1 MQVIASGNCTFNK
14 AQKEVNKD
22 DFTKV
27 PNGVNGS
34 EDRMKIIWEKC
45 VATNLIDVQKFV
57 AITSTN
63 AAKIFNLYPRK
74 GSVTVG
80 ADADLV
86 IWNHQANEII
96 SAKSHH
102 HANDYNIFEGTKV
115 TGSPEFVIVKG
126 KVCLEDGVVRVAEG
140 YGQYLDLPTHCELIY
155 ASENGDSVDGLKE
168 ENEQLDQFQVE
179 FEDRD
184 YVPGKA
190 DSLVS
195 SSTQVTFTSR
205 APRAEG
211 VRDQQASSFSIS
223 KEIDDGPKKS
233 SIRVRA
239 PPGCSK
245 YFLRSINYDFSN
257 SIFFSD
263 QVVRLQA
270 YGKPQICK
278 STVEIL
284 ALREEIPFD
293 LIFL

>member
-1 MQVIASGNCTFNK
+1 MTVVSSGNCTFTRD
-14 AQKEVNKD
+14 QKEANKD

-27 PNGVNGS
+27 PFGVNGS

-45 VATNLIDVQKFV
+45 VATNLIDIQKFV

-63 AAKIFNLYPRK
+63 AAKIFNIFPRK
-74 GSVTVG
+74 GSVSVG

-86 IWNHQANEII
+86 IWNHQANETI
-96 SAKSHH
+96 SAKTHH

-115 TGSPEFVIVKG
+115 SGAPEFVIVKG
-126 KVCLEDGVVRVAEG
+126 KVCLEDGIVRVAEG
-140 YGQYLDLPTHCELIY
+140 YGQFLELPTHCPLIY
-155 ASENGDSVDGLKE
+155 AAKNGDSVDGLKE
-168 ENEQLDQFQVE
+168 EHEQLDQFQVE

-190 DSLVS
+190 DSLIS
-195 SSTQVTFTSR
+195 SSTQVTFTAR

-239 PPGCSK
+239 PPG
-245 YFLRSINYDFSN
+245 
-257 SIFFSD
+257 
-263 QVVRLQA
+263 
-270 YGKPQICK
+270 K
-278 STVEIL
+278 S
-284 ALREEIPFD
+284 
-293 LIFL
+293 

>member
-1 MQVIASGNCTFNK
+1 MQIVASGNCSFSK
-14 AQKEVNKD
+14 AQKESNKD

-27 PNGVNGS
+27 PSGVNGS

-57 AITSTN
+57 AVTSTN
-63 AAKIFNLYPRK
+63 AAKVFNLYPRK

-86 IWNHQANEII
+86 IWNHQANETI

-102 HANDYNIFEGTKV
+102 HASDYNIFEGIKV
-115 TGSPEFVIVKG
+115 SGAPEYVIVKG
-126 KVCLEDGVVRVAEG
+126 KVCLEDGNVRVAEG
-140 YGQYLDLPTHCELIY
+140 YGQFIESPTECPLIY
-155 ASENGDSVDGLKE
+155 STKNGDDLADGIEKHV
-168 ENEQLDQFQVE
+168 QLDQFQVE

-190 DSLVS
+190 DSIIS
-195 SSTQVTFTSR
+195 SSTQVTFTAR

-223 KEIDDGPKKS
+223 KEIGGGPKKS

-239 PPGCSK
+239 PPGGASSG
-245 YFLRSINYDFSN
+245 LW
-257 SIFFSD
+257 
-263 QVVRLQA
+263 
-270 YGKPQICK
+270 
-278 STVEIL
+278 
-284 ALREEIPFD
+284 
-293 LIFL
+293 

>member
-1 MQVIASGNCTFNK
+1 MQVVASGNCTFTR
-14 AQKEVNKD
+14 AQKEANKN

-27 PNGVNGS
+27 PSGVNGS

-63 AAKIFNLYPRK
+63 AAKIFNLYPQK

-86 IWNHQANEII
+86 IWNHQANETI
-96 SAKSHH
+96 SAKSNH

-115 TGSPEFVIVKG
+115 SGAPEFVIVKG

-140 YGQYLDLPTHCELIY
+140 YGQFLELPTHCPLVCG
-155 ASENGDSVDGLKE
+155 AKNGVVSHDSIEKE
-168 ENEQLDQFQVE
+168 HEQLDQYQVE

-190 DSLVS
+190 DSIVS
-195 SSTQVTFTSR
+195 TSTQVTFTAR

-223 KEIDDGPKKS
+223 KEIDNGPKKS
-233 SIRVRA
+233 SIRVRN
-239 PPGCSK
+239 PPGGASSG
-245 YFLRSINYDFSN
+245 LW
-257 SIFFSD
+257 
-263 QVVRLQA
+263 
-270 YGKPQICK
+270 
-278 STVEIL
+278 
-284 ALREEIPFD
+284 
-293 LIFL
+293 

>member
-1 MQVIASGNCTFNK
+1 MQAVSSGNCSFTR
-14 AQKEVNKD
+14 AQKEAHKD

-27 PNGVNGS
+27 PQGVNGS

-45 VATNLIDVQKFV
+45 VATNLIDIQKFV

-86 IWNHQANEII
+86 IWNHQANETI

-102 HANDYNIFEGTKV
+102 SASDYNIFEGTKV
-115 TGSPEFVIVKG
+115 SGAPEYVIVKG

-140 YGQYLDLPTHCELIY
+140 YGQFLELPTHCPLLY
-155 ASENGDSVDGLKE
+155 AAKNGTDHIDGLRE
-168 ENEQLDQFQVE
+168 HEQLDQYQVE

-195 SSTQVTFTSR
+195 TSTQVTFTAR

-239 PPGCSK
+239 PPGGASSG
-245 YFLRSINYDFSN
+245 LW
-257 SIFFSD
+257 
-263 QVVRLQA
+263 
-270 YGKPQICK
+270 
-278 STVEIL
+278 
-284 ALREEIPFD
+284 
-293 LIFL
+293 

>member
-1 MQVIASGNCTFNK
+1 MQVVASGNCTFTR
-14 AQKEVNKD
+14 AQKEANKN

-27 PNGVNGS
+27 PHGVNGS

-45 VATNLIDVQKFV
+45 VATNLIDIQKFV

-86 IWNHQANEII
+86 IWNHQANETI
-96 SAKSHH
+96 SAKSSC

-115 TGSPEFVIVKG
+115 TGAPEFVIVKG
-126 KVCLEDGVVRVAEG
+126 KVCLEDGNVRVAEG
-140 YGQYLDLPTHCELIY
+140 YGQYLELPTHCPLIY
-155 ASENGDSVDGLKE
+155 AAKNGDHDISDGFEKHV
-168 ENEQLDQFQVE
+168 QLDQYQVE

-195 SSTQVTFTSR
+195 SSTQVTNFTAR

-223 KEIDDGPKKS
+223 KEIDNGPKRS
-233 SIRVRA
+233 TIRVRN
-239 PPGCSK
+239 PPGGASSG
-245 YFLRSINYDFSN
+245 LW
-257 SIFFSD
+257 
-263 QVVRLQA
+263 
-270 YGKPQICK
+270 
-278 STVEIL
+278 
-284 ALREEIPFD
+284 
-293 LIFL
+293 

>member
-1 MQVIASGNCTFNK
+1 MR
-14 AQKEVNKD
+14 AQKEANKD

-27 PNGVNGS
+27 PHGVNGS

-45 VATNLIDVQKFV
+45 VVTNLIDVQKFV

-86 IWNHQANEII
+86 IWNHQANETI
-96 SAKSHH
+96 SAKTNH
-102 HANDYNIFEGTKV
+102 HANDYNIYEGTKV
-115 TGSPEFVIVKG
+115 TGAPEFVIVKG
-126 KVCLEDGVVRVAEG
+126 KVCLEDGNVRVAEG
-140 YGQYLDLPTHCELIY
+140 YGQFIEMPTHCPLIY
-155 ASENGDSVDGLKE
+155 AAKNGDSDSVDGVKE
-168 ENEQLDQFQVE
+168 HEQLDEFQLE

-190 DSLVS
+190 DSIVS
-195 SSTQVTFTSR
+195 SSTQATFTAR

-223 KEIDDGPKKS
+223 KEIDNGPKKS

-239 PPGCSK
+239 PPGGASSG
-245 YFLRSINYDFSN
+245 LW
-257 SIFFSD
+257 
-263 QVVRLQA
+263 
-270 YGKPQICK
+270 
-278 STVEIL
+278 
-284 ALREEIPFD
+284 
-293 LIFL
+293 